1 MELLFPENRQFVL
14 PEFNNDL
21 PPQLAMEDFIEKAVA
36 LGRYEHAF
44 LLSEDG
50 LLMAGDHSDDRAMQD
65 LLIELTGFLR
75 EVKKM
80 AEMVGGIHQLKE
92 IVIEGDNSKKII
104 FRFFSAFQQVVAL
117 AAVIPE
123 KQSYRSVTNKLIRSV
138 DKIST
143 D

>member
-1 MELLFPENRQFVL
+1 MELLFPEERHLVL
-14 PEFNNDL
+14 PEFNAEL
-21 PPQLAMEDFIEKAVA
+21 PPQLAMEDFIQKAVA
-36 LGRYEHAF
+36 MGRYEHAF
-44 LLSEDG
+44 LLSEEG
-50 LLMAGDHSDDRAMQD
+50 LLLAGDNSDNHMMQD

-80 AEMVGGIHQLKE
+80 AETVGGIRQLKE

-123 KQSYRSVTNKLIRSV
+123 KKSYRSVTNKLIRSV
-138 DKIST
+138 DKIAT